1 MFNFFVLRKSTY
13 DLVSGMGCV
22 KNCAWIKYWLLTSFF
37 QFQGTSERPKLNTSK
52 CKGVIIDIFGQ
63 NCSSGSKS
71 SYFSNFKNK
80 IYLSI
85 KEEIAEVGV
94 FSSRLETKRM
104 LKRNKQTYCTVGSG
118 LFTKLRI

>member
-1 MFNFFVLRKSTY
+1 MTSLDRFAVAEAKVVISAIFKS
-13 DLVSGMGCV
+13 
-22 KNCAWIKYWLLTSFF
+22 
-37 QFQGTSERPKLNTSK
+37 
-52 CKGVIIDIFGQ
+52 
-63 NCSSGSKS
+63 
-71 SYFSNFKNK
+71 K

-85 KEEIAEVGV
+85 KEEIADFGI